1 MCQVN
6 MYQAKTEFSKLV
18 AMLERG
24 EEDEVLI
31 CRDGVPVA
39 KMVFYSQEDNVSK
52 RIGLHKNNPIWTED
66 FEEAFYDA
74 DKDVKEMFGL

>member
-1 MCQVN
+1 

-18 AMLERG
+18 AMLERK

-39 KMVFYSQEDNVSK
+39 KMVFYCQDDYVSK
-52 RIGLHKNNPIWTED
+52 RIGLHKNNPIWTDD
-66 FEEAFYDA
+66 FEKVFNDA
-74 DKDVKEMFGL
+74 DKDVKELFGL

>member
-18 AMLERG
+18 AMLERK

-39 KMVFYSQEDNVSK
+39 KMVKFNTHNRKGKFGCARQKLNLPDNFY
-52 RIGLHKNNPIWTED
+52 
-66 FEEAFYDA
+66 EEFQAL
-74 DKDVKEMFGL
+74 DKVVQEMFGL

>member
-39 KMVFYSQEDNVSK
+39 RMVFYSQEDNVSK
-52 RIGLHKNNPIWTED
+52 RIGLNKNNPKWMED
-66 FEEAFYDA
+66 FVESMYDA